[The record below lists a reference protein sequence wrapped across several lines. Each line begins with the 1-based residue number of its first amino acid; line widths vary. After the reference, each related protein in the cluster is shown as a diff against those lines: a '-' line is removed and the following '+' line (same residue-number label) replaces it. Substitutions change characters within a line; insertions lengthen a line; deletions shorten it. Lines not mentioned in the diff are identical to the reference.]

1 MPETISEITSNAF
14 LYCNFQIPIMIPLC
28 RKERL
33 ELPESLNHKTVC
45 CFGMTPA
52 KVPVAAGRAV
62 AKN

>member
-33 ELPESLNHKTVC
+33 DLPQSLNLKMDC
-45 CFGMTPA
+45 CFGITPA
-52 KVPVAAGRAV
+52 NVPVVG
-62 AKN
+62 